1 MLVKE
6 KNNDKAGVTNFS
18 AHFVYTGAHFVK
30 AVYVGA
36 HFVYTGVHFVY
47 TGVQK
52 LYKFIKKALIITS
65 EIIQYAILQRQNFHI
80 LKINNKARKQI

>member
-18 AHFVYTGAHFVK
+18 AHFLYTGAHFVK

-47 TGVQK
+47 TSVQK
-52 LYKFIKKALIITS
+52 LCKNL
-65 EIIQYAILQRQNFHI
+65 
-80 LKINNKARKQI
+80 

>member
-1 MLVKE
+1 MFCKTIINLKFFFFLFTYLNVKE

-47 TGVQK
+47 TSVQK
-52 LYKFIKKALIITS
+52 LCKNL
-65 EIIQYAILQRQNFHI
+65 
-80 LKINNKARKQI
+80 